1 MAVYLKEIIAYGW
14 VFWQEEKKKKSTQ
27 HNYPKEKLEI
37 LAEQRH
43 SD

>member
-14 VFWQEEKKKKSTQ
+14 VFWQEEKKKSTQ

>member
-1 MAVYLKEIIAYGW
+1 MAGYFGRRK
-14 VFWQEEKKKKSTQ
+14 KKKKSTQ

>member
-1 MAVYLKEIIAYGW
+1 MAGYFGRR
-14 VFWQEEKKKKSTQ
+14 KKKKSTQ